1 MINNL
6 LNDPNYTAEQKV
18 QLMQLMTEFTDLHRK
33 LEQNKANVGMLE
45 IKTTYIRALEIIAKI
60 EEVMEEELKWVK
72 KYLLF
77 MLLMEQLIIKE
88 VKNDNKS
95 N

>member
-18 QLMQLMTEFTDLHRK
+18 QLMQLMNEFADLHRT

-45 IKTTYIRALEIIAKI
+45 IKTTYIRTLEIIAKI
-60 EEVMEEELKWVK
+60 EEVMGEELT
-72 KYLLF
+72 
-77 MLLMEQLIIKE
+77 
-88 VKNDNKS
+88 
-95 N
+95 

>member
-18 QLMQLMTEFTDLHRK
+18 ELMQLMTEFTDLHRK

-45 IKTTYIRALEIIAKI
+45 IKTTYIRALEIIAKV
-60 EEVMEEELKWVK
+60 EKVMGEELK
-72 KYLLF
+72 
-77 MLLMEQLIIKE
+77 
-88 VKNDNKS
+88 
-95 N
+95 

>member
-1 MINNL
+1 MINDL

-18 QLMQLMTEFTDLHRK
+18 QLMQLMNEFADLHRK

-45 IKTTYIRALEIIAKI
+45 IKTTYTRALAIIAKV
-60 EEVMEEELKWVK
+60 EEVMGEELKWVK

-77 MLLMEQLIIKE
+77 MLLI
-88 VKNDNKS
+88 
-95 N
+95 

>member
-45 IKTTYIRALEIIAKI
+45 IKTTYIRALEIIAKV
-60 EEVMEEELKWVK
+60 EEVMGEEL
-72 KYLLF
+72 
-77 MLLMEQLIIKE
+77 
-88 VKNDNKS
+88 S
-95 N
+95 

>member
-1 MINNL
+1 MTNNI

-45 IKTTYIRALEIIAKI
+45 IKTTYTRALELIAKI
-60 EEVMEEELKWVK
+60 EEVMGEELT
-72 KYLLF
+72 
-77 MLLMEQLIIKE
+77 
-88 VKNDNKS
+88 
-95 N
+95 

>member
-18 QLMQLMTEFTDLHRK
+18 QLMQLMNEFTDLHRK

-45 IKTTYIRALEIIAKI
+45 IKTTYIRALELIASI
-60 EEVMEEELKWVK
+60 EEVMGEELTW
-72 KYLLF
+72 
-77 MLLMEQLIIKE
+77 
-88 VKNDNKS
+88 
-95 N
+95 

>member
-33 LEQNKANVGMLE
+33 LEQNKATVGMLE
-45 IKTTYIRALEIIAKI
+45 IKTTYTRALEIIASI
-60 EEVMEEELKWVK
+60 ESVMGEEL
-72 KYLLF
+72 
-77 MLLMEQLIIKE
+77 
-88 VKNDNKS
+88 S
-95 N
+95 

>member
-18 QLMQLMTEFTDLHRK
+18 QLMQLMNEFTDLHRK

-45 IKTTYIRALEIIAKI
+45 IKTTYKKSLEIIDKI
-60 EEVMEEELKWVK
+60 EEVMGEELTW
-72 KYLLF
+72 
-77 MLLMEQLIIKE
+77 LITTL
-88 VKNDNKS
+88 V
-95 N
+95 

>member
-18 QLMQLMTEFTDLHRK
+18 QLMQLMTEFTDLHRQ

-45 IKTTYIRALEIIAKI
+45 IKTTYIRALEIISKI
-60 EEVMEEELKWVK
+60 EEVMGEELT
-72 KYLLF
+72 
-77 MLLMEQLIIKE
+77 
-88 VKNDNKS
+88 
-95 N
+95 

>member
-45 IKTTYIRALEIIAKI
+45 IKTTYIRALEIIAKV
-60 EEVMEEELKWVK
+60 EEVMGEELK
-72 KYLLF
+72 
-77 MLLMEQLIIKE
+77 
-88 VKNDNKS
+88 
-95 N
+95 

>member
-1 MINNL
+1 MINGL

-45 IKTTYIRALEIIAKI
+45 IKNTYIRALEIIADI
-60 EEVMEEELKWVK
+60 EKVMGEELTWVK

-77 MLLMEQLIIKE
+77 MLLI
-88 VKNDNKS
+88 
-95 N
+95 